1 MPTHS
6 QFPSAETSRTHTYAR
21 AALQCGPIP
30 FRNTHHLYTSE
41 HARRRA
47 RRLLRPRRRLTRHT
61 PPPLLPPPLRRRLAA
76 PP

>member
-41 HARRRA
+41 HARTRVGEENEADGTRA
-47 RRLLRPRRRLTRHT
+47 KE
-61 PPPLLPPPLRRRLAA
+61 
-76 PP
+76 